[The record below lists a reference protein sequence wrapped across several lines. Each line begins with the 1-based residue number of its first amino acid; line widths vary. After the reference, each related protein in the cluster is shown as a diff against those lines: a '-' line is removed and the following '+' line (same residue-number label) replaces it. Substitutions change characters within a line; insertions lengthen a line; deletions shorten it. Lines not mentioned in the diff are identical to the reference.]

1 MIKVKDKKTAIV
13 GGVVGCII
21 LLTIFC
27 CEGKQEAVEAAPLEA
42 VEEVIE
48 TPTVEEVIEEV
59 TPEVEEVT
67 PAVEEVTPAE
77 TVE

>member
-1 MIKVKDKKTAIV
+1 MIKIENKKTAIV
-13 GGVVGCII
+13 GGVVGLVI

-27 CEGKQEAVEAAPLEA
+27 CNGKQEAVEEVTPVEA

-48 TPTVEEVIEEV
+48 ETPAVEEVIEEV
-59 TPEVEEVT
+59 TPEVI
-67 PAVEEVTPAE
+67 EEVTPAE

>member
-1 MIKVKDKKTAIV
+1 MVKDKKTAIV
-13 GGVVGCII
+13 GGVVGIVM

>member
-1 MIKVKDKKTAIV
+1 MVKDIKTAIV

-27 CEGKQEAVEAAPLEA
+27 CEGNKEAVEAVPVEAAVEEVVPA

-48 TPTVEEVIEEV
+48 
-59 TPEVEEVT
+59 T